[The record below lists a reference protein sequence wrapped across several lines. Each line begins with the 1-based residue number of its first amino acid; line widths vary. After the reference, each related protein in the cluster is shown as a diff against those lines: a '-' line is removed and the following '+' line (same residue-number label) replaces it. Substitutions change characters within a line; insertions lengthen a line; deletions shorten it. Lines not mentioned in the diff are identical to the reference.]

1 MLQPTTGVAGRS
13 QLLHSSAWFL
23 DFLLCIPL
31 LLLQFGFSFPPFFFS
46 VGLFIVWD
54 FLKAIIGIFAFCT
67 QLVILQG
74 QCWEMLDLPEVHAD
88 SQM

>member
-1 MLQPTTGVAGRS
+1 MLQPTTGMVERS
-13 QLLHSSAWFL
+13 QLFHSCCAY
-23 DFLLCIPL
+23 LCYCSSL
-31 LLLQFGFSFPPFFFS
+31 VSLFHLFFGFFF
-46 VGLFIVWD
+46 VGLCIVWD

-74 QCWEMLDLPEVHAD
+74 QYWEMLDLPEVHAD